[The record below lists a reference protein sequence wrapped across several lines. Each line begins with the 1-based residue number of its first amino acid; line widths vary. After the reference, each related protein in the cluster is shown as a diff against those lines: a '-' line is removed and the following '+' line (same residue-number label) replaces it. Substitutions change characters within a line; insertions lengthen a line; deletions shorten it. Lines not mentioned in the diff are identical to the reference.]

1 MGTASTGMT
10 SGYRNPPLGSDSSLE
25 WATETTAIDAG
36 VRTIGPRNVT
46 CRICGVCAGVVAVAA
61 VVVTLEVVTVVVV
74 AAVAC
79 VEEATAAAA
88 TVVTGAA
95 EGEEATTAVMAVEAT
110 TVGVT
115 LTHPHQLPLT

>member
-25 WATETTAIDAG
+25 WATETTAI
-36 VRTIGPRNVT
+36 
-46 CRICGVCAGVVAVAA
+46 GVVAVAA

-79 VEEATAAAA
+79 VEETTAAAA

-115 LTHPHQLPLT
+115 LTHPHQHPLT